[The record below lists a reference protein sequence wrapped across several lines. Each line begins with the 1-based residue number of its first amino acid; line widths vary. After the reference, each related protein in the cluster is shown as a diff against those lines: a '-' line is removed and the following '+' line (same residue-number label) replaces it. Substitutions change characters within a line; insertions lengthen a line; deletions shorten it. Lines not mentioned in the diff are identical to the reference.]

1 MTTVQ
6 EIYTKAK
13 LTDTESGQ
21 MNAYI
26 DGDLDFYG
34 TPAYEKLYEYFTFET
49 GQMPYGTAKARDGD
63 PDLWILDEIENMRLS
78 EA

>member
-1 MTTVQ
+1 MITVQ

-13 LTDTESGQ
+13 LTDAESGQ
-21 MNAYI
+21 MSAYI

-34 TPAYEKLYEYFTFET
+34 TSAYEKLYEYFTFET

-63 PDLWILDEIENMRLS
+63 PDLWILDEIENMSLS
-78 EA
+78 ET